1 MPKRKPTTEDRT
13 LTLSID
19 EAAVALNISRSS
31 CYAAARRHELPIV
44 KIGNRLLVSRVGLEQ
59 MLREA
64 MPKAT
69 NDDERVGR

>member
-1 MPKRKPTTEDRT
+1 VSLDTYSARHAQPSP
-13 LTLSID
+13 L
-19 EAAVALNISRSS
+19 EAARA
-31 CYAAARRHELPIV
+31 CAAARCRDLPII
-44 KIGNRLLVSRVGLEQ
+44 KIRNRVLVSRVGLEQ